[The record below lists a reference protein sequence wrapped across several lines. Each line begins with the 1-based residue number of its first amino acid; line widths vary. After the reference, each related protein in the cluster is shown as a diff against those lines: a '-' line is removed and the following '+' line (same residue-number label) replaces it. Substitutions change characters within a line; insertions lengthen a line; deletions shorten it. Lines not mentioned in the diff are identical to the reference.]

1 MTLTLQNDVLIHK
14 VKEKPVKY
22 RKQSSGITRTRSLQN
37 SSFFD
42 VQYSEYKTEETLP
55 MIIYALN
62 DFKRIIRI
70 DFDQIYAYDC
80 NKFQEE

>member
-22 RKQSSGITRTRSLQN
+22 RKQSSGITRTRSLQD